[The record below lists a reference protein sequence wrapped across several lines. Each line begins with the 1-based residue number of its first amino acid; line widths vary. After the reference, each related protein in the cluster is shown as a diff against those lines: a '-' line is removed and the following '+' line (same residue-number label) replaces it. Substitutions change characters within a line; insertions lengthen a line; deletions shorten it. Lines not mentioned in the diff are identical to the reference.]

1 VETAVVTGAGRGLGR
16 AIAGRLAGRGLEV
29 TVADLDPQL
38 AEQAASEIGGGATA
52 ARVDVRDPAALR
64 DIARQA
70 AERGRLAV
78 WVNNA
83 GVLRA
88 ERIWEHSDETIE
100 LMVATNL
107 LGVVHGSRAAVE
119 VMRAG
124 GGGRVLNVASLS
136 SLSPA
141 PGEAVYGAAKQGA
154 LAFSIALQAEL
165 RMAGVPVE
173 VRSICPDGIAT
184 DMLRQH
190 ADRPQAALSWSG
202 PRLLSADEVADRALE
217 VLDGDTLV
225 ASMPHWRGALARG
238 LGLVPGAAV
247 RMLPAF
253 QRFGEWKQR
262 RWRQSAARGSDR

>member
-1 VETAVVTGAGRGLGR
+1 METAVVTGAARGLGR
-16 AIAGRLAGRGLEV
+16 AIAARLAGRGLEV
-29 TVADLDPQL
+29 TVADIDSEV
-38 AEQAASEIGGGATA
+38 AGEAAGEIGHGASA
-52 ARVDVRDPAALR
+52 ARLDVRDPTALR
-64 DIARQA
+64 EVARQA

-88 ERIWEHSDETIE
+88 EKIWEHADETIE

-124 GGGRVLNVASLS
+124 GGGRILNVASLA
-136 SLSPA
+136 SLAPT

-165 RMAGVPVE
+165 RMAGVPIE

-184 DMLRQH
+184 DMLREH

-202 PRLLSADEVADRALE
+202 PRLLSADEVADRAME
-217 VLDGDTLV
+217 VLDGDRLV
-225 ASMPHWRGALARG
+225 GSIPHWRGALARG
-238 LGLVPGAAV
+238 IGLVPGAAV
-247 RMLPAF
+247 RVVPAF
-253 QRFGEWKQR
+253 QRLGERNQR
-262 RWRQSAARGSDR
+262 RWKEGAGRDPGP

>member
-16 AIAGRLAGRGLEV
+16 AIAARLAGRGLEV
-29 TVADLDPQL
+29 TVADIDSEL
-38 AEQAASEIGGGATA
+38 AGEAASEIGRGAIA
-52 ARVDVRDPAALR
+52 ARLDVRDPAALR
-64 DIARQA
+64 EVARGA

-88 ERIWEHSDETIE
+88 EKVWEHADETVE

-119 VMRAG
+119 AMRAG
-124 GGGRVLNVASLS
+124 GGGRVLNIGSLASF
-136 SLSPA
+136 SPA
-141 PGEAVYGAAKQGA
+141 PGEAVYGAAKQGV

-184 DMLRQH
+184 DMLREH
-190 ADRPQAALSWSG
+190 ADQPQAALSWSG
-202 PRLLSADEVADRALE
+202 RRLLSADEVADRAME
-217 VLDGDTLV
+217 VLYGDRLV
-225 ASMPHWRGALARG
+225 GSIPHWRGALARG
-238 LGLVPGAAV
+238 LGLIPGAAV
-247 RMLPAF
+247 RMMPAF
-253 QRFGEWKQR
+253 QRLGEWNQR
-262 RWRQSAARGSDR
+262 RWKQSAGPSG